1 MSNGKD
7 IKKKILMF
15 IPSMG
20 SGGAERVIATLANEL
35 TIRDYKI
42 TILTLTSSE
51 SFYPLKT
58 KVNIESAGY
67 TINRKNKLIKNIDM
81 LYYGL
86 KSLVFFRRYILKNQP
101 DIILSFLTHTNIISL
116 IHHIFNNR
124 IPLIISERADPK
136 ERSLMIRIIT
146 KYLYQ
151 FADVLVCQGS
161 KVTKFFPKKMQ
172 HKIKIIPNPIDKN
185 SIVSEVPTKRRKAIV
200 GIGRLF
206 PQKNFS
212 LLIESFY
219 KIKDEFPEYVLEIY
233 GEGYLR
239 EELQEKINRLKLN
252 NRVFLMGKK
261 RNVMKF
267 VYDAELFVLSSD
279 FEGFPN
285 ALIEAMANGLPVIS
299 TDFSTGIARELI
311 NNENGIV
318 VPVGDKEKM
327 AKAISTILTDRKL
340 REKMGNKNRE
350 IINLLS
356 TDKIIDLWIDLFN
369 SVSRRRE

>member
-318 VPVGDKEKM
+318 VPVGDK
-327 AKAISTILTDRKL
+327 
-340 REKMGNKNRE
+340 RENG
-350 IINLLS
+350 
-356 TDKIIDLWIDLFN
+356 
-369 SVSRRRE
+369 